1 MQRFLLIGQCIA
13 SVSLYVR
20 EHNSDAAL
28 ESILKVTLATT
39 TGQHLRLQD
48 EVLGLQVCGD
58 LLGLL
63 ARLGH
68 TESAKGLISI
78 GG

>member
-1 MQRFLLIGQCIA
+1 MKAVQRFLLLIGHCL
-13 SVSLYVR
+13 SLSLYVR
-20 EHNSDAAL
+20 EYNSDAAL
-28 ESILKVTLATT
+28 ESILKVTLAST

-68 TESAKGLISI
+68 PESAKE
-78 GG
+78 